1 MVSPT
6 PKQTA
11 LMLLN
16 NTLEVLYGGAAG
28 GGKSEG
34 ALLMAS
40 QYVDIPHYSGLIL
53 RRTYRDLALPGA
65 LMDRS
70 HQWWNPTDAMWDG
83 AEHTWVFPSGARIAF
98 GYMEKENDHLRYQSA
113 EFQFVDFDELSQFS
127 EHQYRY
133 LFSRLRRLEGSDVP
147 LRMRAQTNPGGP
159 GHEWVKKRFDLPRGP
174 GPDMPQRKFLPST
187 LDDNPHLDATQYER
201 SLSELSEL
209 TRRQLRYGDWSIA
222 AAGGRFDPADFR
234 VITRDKLPPSAE
246 FATVIRYWDTAASAP
261 TDSDP
266 DPDWTVGMKLGM
278 TKRGTVNTDLPDFY
292 ILDIIRVRRDPGGTQ
307 QTIAETARK
316 DGVGIPQWF
325 EQERG
330 GAGKLLIGTYQQ
342 TVLPGHMV
350 YPLYVTG
357 DKETR
362 AILPSQIAREGR
374 MFILDEMFRE
384 PFFDEISQFPIGAHD
399 DQVDALSGATEACR
413 RSRIMFDVGQ
423 ARQY

>member
-1 MVSPT
+1 MS
-6 PKQTA
+6 A
-11 LMLLN
+11 LQL
-16 NTLEVLYGGAAG
+16 
-28 GGKSEG
+28 
-34 ALLMAS
+34 AS
-40 QYVDIPHYSGLIL
+40 QYLDVPGYAALLL
-53 RRTYRDLALPGA
+53 RRTYRDLALPNA
-65 LMDRS
+65 LMDLS
-70 HQWWNPTDAMWDG
+70 HQWWHNADAHWNG
-83 AEHTWVFPSGARIAF
+83 ADKEWTFPSGAKVAF
-98 GYMEKENDHLRYQSA
+98 GYLEKENDELSYQSSSYL
-113 EFQFVDFDELSQFS
+113 FVCFDELTQFK
-127 EHQYRY
+127 ENQYRY
-133 LFSRLRRLEGSDVP
+133 MFSRLRRPNSGPASQIP
-147 LRMRAQTNPGGP
+147 LRMRAYTNPGGP
-159 GHEWVKKRFDLPRGP
+159 GHEWVKTRFNLPRGP
-174 GPDMPQRKFLPST
+174 GADTPNRKFMPAYLE
-187 LDDNPHLDATQYER
+187 DNPYLDAEGYER
-201 SLSELSEL
+201 GLSELSEL
-209 TRRQLRYGDWSIA
+209 THRQLRYGDWSIA

-266 DPDWTVGMKLGM
+266 DPDWTVGIKLGM
-278 TKRGTVNTDLPDFY
+278 TKRGTVNIDLPDFY
-292 ILDIIRVRRDPGGTQ
+292 ILDIVRVRRDPGGTQ

-413 RSRIMFDVGQ
+413 RSRIMFDIGQ